1 VSTTTD
7 RPVAAPTATPAEVAL
22 PTRRDEA
29 WRYAPHGTLAR
40 LTFGPAGQRPAVP
53 EDLAARL
60 PALDGPLVVVV
71 NGSLDGD
78 RSRLEH
84 LPAGVTIEERQGPD
98 GAGAD
103 RAADAFALLNTL
115 HAPSVLVV
123 RVEAGRSVEAPV
135 HLVDVAAPGSEANT
149 SSTRVVIEVG
159 DGASATVVESHVGAV
174 AAFGGSNVRTT
185 VSLGAGAALE
195 HVVLQDLA
203 ESQVLLERIEVTQAA
218 GSVLRARSF
227 NLGAA
232 YGRIAY
238 HVDLDGE
245 EAIAELS
252 GLYFGSGSQV
262 LDQQVNV
269 VHRVGNCTSRQ
280 AFRGVLD
287 GRSTGVFN
295 GGVEVLPGADG
306 TDAAQSNDN
315 LLLSRHAE
323 VDTQPRLEILADDVS
338 CSHGATVG
346 QLDEMALYYLRSR
359 GIPSEEAS
367 RLLIDGFA
375 DQTVDDVSHPAVRA
389 WIAERLGHR
398 HE

>member
-1 VSTTTD
+1 MSTTTD
-7 RPVAAPTATPAEVAL
+7 RPAAAPTATPEGVAL

-29 WRYAPHGTLAR
+29 WRYAPHGTLAQ
-40 LTFGPAGQRPAVP
+40 LTFGPAGQHPAVP
-53 EDLAARL
+53 ADLAARL
-60 PALDGPLVVVV
+60 PALDGPLVVVI
-71 NGSLDGD
+71 NGSLDRD

-123 RVEAGRSVEAPV
+123 RVEVGRSVEAPV

-174 AAFGGSNVRTT
+174 DAFGGSNVRTT
-185 VSLGAGAALE
+185 VALGAGAVLE
-195 HVVLQDLA
+195 HVVLQGLA
-203 ESQVLLERIEVTQAA
+203 ASQVLLERIEVTQAA

-245 EAIAELS
+245 EATAELS